1 MTGARSE
8 PSVRAVTDREY
19 EQLLEFRT
27 GLRQFLR
34 WSETQAEAA
43 GVTPA
48 QHQLLLAVRGQPD
61 PLGPT
66 ISDVADWLLLRHHS
80 AVELID
86 RAEASGLVRRVP
98 DPDDGRLVRVKLTA
112 RGGRV
117 LERLAGATFEE
128 LRRLGPRMRGL
139 YEGLDST
146 GEQAQLASAVTARRR
161 D

>member
-1 MTGARSE
+1 MGGQRSARK
-8 PSVRAVTDREY
+8 VTDRDY
-19 EQLLEFRT
+19 QRLLEFRT

-61 PLGPT
+61 PQGPT
-66 ISDVADWLLLRHHS
+66 IGDIADWLMLRHHS
-80 AVELID
+80 AVELVD
-86 RAEASGLVRRVP
+86 RAETAGLVRRGA
-98 DPDDGRLVRVKLTA
+98 DADDGRIVRVRLTA
-112 RGGRV
+112 KGGRV
-117 LERLAGATFEE
+117 LERLAEATLEE

-146 GEQAQLASAVTARRR
+146 GEHPQLTAAVAAARRR